1 MSTRANVTA
10 KLPIIVRAFSP
21 GSGQR
26 PSVRP
31 PASRASGVPFAPRVV
46 GRYLLC
52 DVFAAGGMATLHLGR
67 LMGPQ
72 GFSRTVAIK
81 QLHPQYA
88 HDPKFVAMFLDEA
101 RLASRVH
108 HPNVVSPLDVISHP
122 PDLFMVMDYVHGES
136 LSRLLKRRPGEPVPP
151 RIAAA
156 IIGQVLLGLH
166 AAHDAA
172 GESGEP
178 LELVHRDVSPHNI
191 MVTKDG
197 VAKVVDFGI
206 AKAKAR
212 SQQTER
218 GMLKGKLGYMSPEQI
233 NFETVDRRADVFAVG
248 VVLWEMLTGRRLFDG
263 DTPDVVLQNLMEL
276 PIPAP
281 SSIVPVPPD
290 LDHVVLSALG
300 RSTEERFSNARAMAQ
315 ALDYATPGASMLELA
330 AWVDERAGDELA
342 ARAELVLDVEALR
355 FDDFTQSGNLP
366 FGSTPPPPS
375 QAPAPE
381 PPIPSTPPPVA
392 LAAPPKS
399 RLSKKLVVLSAL
411 ALLLGLSVWAWA
423 SYRPSPAVGGA
434 GPSVVALPP
443 TEARPEP
450 AVQAPPAPSIETEA
464 KLPEPSPLAE
474 VAPSPPAAAVVS
486 RPAARQAEPKADAA
500 PPPSAS
506 ARAVVKPAGDPC
518 AVPYTV
524 DKRGVKR
531 FKEAC
536 F

>member
-1 MSTRANVTA
+1 MSSRANVTA
-10 KLPIIVRAFSP
+10 KMPIIVRAQP
-21 GSGQR
+21 PASGQR
-26 PSVRP
+26 PSVQPP
-31 PASRASGVPFAPRVV
+31 PARPSAVPFAPRVV

-67 LMGPQ
+67 LMGPE

-122 PDLFMVMDYVHGES
+122 PDLFMVMDYVHGEP
-136 LSRLLKRRPGEPVPP
+136 LSRLLKQQAGQPVPP

-166 AAHDAA
+166 AAHEAT

-178 LELVHRDVSPHNI
+178 LELVHRDVTPHNI

-212 SQQTER
+212 SAQTER

-233 NFETVDRRADVFAVG
+233 NQEAVDRRADVFAVG

-263 DTPDVVLQNLMEL
+263 DTPADVLQKLMEQ
-276 PIPAP
+276 PIAAP
-281 SSIVPVPPD
+281 SSIVAALPPAMD
-290 LDHVVLSALG
+290 DVVMAALA
-300 RSTEERFSNARAMAQ
+300 RSNAERFSNARAMAQ
-315 ALDYATPGASMLELA
+315 ALDYATAPASMLELA
-330 AWVDERAGDELA
+330 GWVEERAGEELA

-355 FDDFTQSGNLP
+355 FDDFTRSHAFAP
-366 FGSTPPPPS
+366 TPPPPLAVQVVDPVPQQS
-375 QAPAPE
+375 MEPSALSVPE
-381 PPIPSTPPPVA
+381 PA
-392 LAAPPKS
+392 LPKS
-399 RLSKKLVVLSAL
+399 RWKQGLVLPAL
-411 ALLLGLSVWAWA
+411 ALLCGALFLVWT
-423 SYRPSPAVGGA
+423 RGQ
-434 GPSVVALPP
+434 
-443 TEARPEP
+443 R
-450 AVQAPPAPSIETEA
+450 
-464 KLPEPSPLAE
+464 AE
-474 VAPSPPAAAVVS
+474 
-486 RPAARQAEPKADAA
+486 
-500 PPPSAS
+500 PPPSAGEPSLVALPAPPQAVELAVQTQLAAPAVAS
-506 ARAVVKPAGDPC
+506 APEPAPSAATPAHKPAAPKVSAKPSPGPC
-518 AVPYTV
+518 DVPYTV
-524 DKRGVKR
+524 DKKGVKR

>member
-1 MSTRANVTA
+1 MSNRSNVTA
-10 KLPIIVRAFSP
+10 KLPIVVRALKA
-21 GSGQR
+21 GSGER

-31 PASRASGVPFAPRVV
+31 PARTSAVPFAPRVV

-67 LMGPQ
+67 LMGPE

-122 PDLFMVMDYVHGES
+122 PDLFMVMDYVHGEA
-136 LSRLLKRRPGEPVPP
+136 LSRLLKRQAGEPVPP

-156 IIGQVLLGLH
+156 IVGQVLLGLH
-166 AAHDAA
+166 AAHEAT

-178 LELVHRDVSPHNI
+178 LELVHRDVTPHNI

-212 SQQTER
+212 SAQTER

-233 NFETVDRRADVFAVG
+233 NQEAVDRRVDVFAIG
-248 VVLWEMLTGRRLFDG
+248 VVLWEMLTGQRLFDG
-263 DTPDVVLQNLMEL
+263 DNPGDVLQKLMER
-276 PIPAP
+276 PIPP
-281 SSIVPVPPD
+281 PNRIVPSLPAD
-290 LDHVVLSALG
+290 LNEVVMSALA
-300 RSTEERFSNARAMAQ
+300 RSTDERFSNARAMAQ
-315 ALDYATPGASMLELA
+315 ALDYATPTASMLELA
-330 AWVDERAGDELA
+330 AWVEARAGEELS

-355 FDDFTQSGNLP
+355 FDDFTRGHGFAAP
-366 FGSTPPPPS
+366 T
-375 QAPAPE
+375 PAPVVAQ
-381 PPIPSTPPPVA
+381 PVE
-392 LAAPPKS
+392 AAPHESVEPSSLSVREPSPRKS
-399 RLSKKLVVLSAL
+399 RLKKGLILPAV
-411 ALLLGLSVWAWA
+411 ALLFGAVFLVWSRAHVVTPE
-423 SYRPSPAVGGA
+423 PSAA
-434 GPSVVALPP
+434 GPSLVALPSP
-443 TEARPEP
+443 PKAVEL
-450 AVQAPPAPSIETEA
+450 AVQTQIAAPALEPPAAVEVTEPLAPRRPAPS
-464 KLPEPSPLAE
+464 KPS
-474 VAPSPPAAAVVS
+474 
-486 RPAARQAEPKADAA
+486 A
-500 PPPSAS
+500 PPPSA
-506 ARAVVKPAGDPC
+506 RAVVTKPAPGPC
-518 AVPYTV
+518 DVPYTV
-524 DKRGVKR
+524 DKHGVKR

>member
-1 MSTRANVTA
+1 MMSGRSNVTV
-10 KLPIIVRAFSP
+10 KLPIVARAPEPAAPQS
-21 GSGQR
+21 GSVEKA
-26 PSVRP
+26 SARP
-31 PASRASGVPFAPRVV
+31 PSIHPGAVPFAPRVV

-67 LMGPQ
+67 LMGPE

-122 PDLFMVMDYVHGES
+122 PDLFIVMDYVHGEP
-136 LSRLLKRRPGEPVPP
+136 LSRLLRRRAGEPVPP
-151 RIAAA
+151 RVAAA

-166 AAHDAA
+166 SAHEAT

-212 SQQTER
+212 SAQTER

-233 NFETVDRRADVFAVG
+233 NLETVDRRADVFAVG
-248 VVLWEMLTGRRLFDG
+248 VVLWEMLTGQRLFDG
-263 DTPDVVLQNLMEL
+263 DTPHDVLQKLLEY

-281 SSIVPVPPD
+281 SQLAPNVPAD
-290 LDHVVLSALG
+290 LDHVVLAALA
-300 RSTEERFSNARAMAQ
+300 RSTAERFDNARAMAQ
-315 ALDYATPGASMLELA
+315 ALDYALPAASMLELSS
-330 AWVDERAGDELA
+330 WVESRVGAELS
-342 ARAELVLDVEALR
+342 ARAEQVLDVESLS
-355 FDDFTQSGNLP
+355 FDDFTRSARHPLSPPVIVETVVVPRPDAVQELVEPSALSVREPAAGKSRWKTGLILP
-366 FGSTPPPPS
+366 ALAFVCGASFLLWTRS
-375 QAPAPE
+375 HRAPAP
-381 PPIPSTPPPVA
+381 VA
-392 LAAPPKS
+392 S
-399 RLSKKLVVLSAL
+399 
-411 ALLLGLSVWAWA
+411 
-423 SYRPSPAVGGA
+423 
-434 GPSVVALPP
+434 GPTLVALP
-443 TEARPEP
+443 AP
-450 AVQAPPAPSIETEA
+450 AKTVELAAQTQITAPS
-464 KLPEPSPLAE
+464 LEPTPVVSGIARR
-474 VAPSPPAAAVVS
+474 SAAALK
-486 RPAARQAEPKADAA
+486 PQT
-500 PPPSAS
+500 SAS
-506 ARAVVKPAGDPC
+506 ARPAKVAGPC
-518 AVPYTV
+518 DVPFTV
-524 DKRGVKR
+524 DKHGVKR